1 MKLIYTNEN
10 RALVNNAKNIVEK
23 VEIAVVLKNE
33 HASAGMHPQ
42 YIFLELWVINNSDT
56 EKTISLLDLSL
67 NQESSIKWIC
77 NICNEENDGLFE
89 LCWNCQTE
97 NS

>member
-42 YIFLELWVINNSDT
+42 YIFLEL
-56 EKTISLLDLSL
+56 
-67 NQESSIKWIC
+67 
-77 NICNEENDGLFE
+77 
-89 LCWNCQTE
+89 
-97 NS
+97 